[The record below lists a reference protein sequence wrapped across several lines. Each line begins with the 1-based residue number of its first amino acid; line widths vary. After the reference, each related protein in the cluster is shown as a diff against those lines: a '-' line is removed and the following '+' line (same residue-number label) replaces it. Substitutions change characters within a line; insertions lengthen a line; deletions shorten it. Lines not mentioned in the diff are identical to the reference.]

1 MGVYTVL
8 FVGYDKLYVFG
19 WILDSS
25 IRHEQGSTFCFGL
38 GKRKA
43 LIKPIHKDYMW
54 QSAAMHSAAQHGSMF
69 CSFSCPHHQLNVT
82 QCSPSWGLIRPVK
95 LCPPPPPDTHTEP
108 LHICRCV
115 QTCIDTYRYC
125 NTVVIFWICDL
136 FTNVPHTRPTAEHMP
151 HIDLFSK
158 LIIDSL
164 CNIAKAITVN
174 GVITDSNLEVFF
186 TTER

>member
-1 MGVYTVL
+1 MKKKQSCIIYRVAFWIYCWNMHSNLFTEELIAPDCSLDYNPNCLWGGCTVL

-25 IRHEQGSTFCFGL
+25 IRHKQGATFCFGL

-95 LCPPPPPDTHTEP
+95 LPPSPPRHTH
-108 LHICRCV
+108 RA
-115 QTCIDTYRYC
+115 
-125 NTVVIFWICDL
+125 
-136 FTNVPHTRPTAEHMP
+136 TAHM
-151 HIDLFSK
+151 
-158 LIIDSL
+158 
-164 CNIAKAITVN
+164 
-174 GVITDSNLEVFF
+174 
-186 TTER
+186 